1 MLLFMATCS
10 AASSTAV
17 SAAVGS
23 SSYSSLGG
31 SVCCT
36 CTAVGA
42 SGFSGAGGAACSLG
56 FRVDELVLV
65 LVFMLPLLGVV
76 ACFGSGVEMS
86 GSIVSTN
93 VHWRPRGASVKETPK
108 S

>member
-1 MLLFMATCS
+1 
-10 AASSTAV
+10 
-17 SAAVGS
+17 
-23 SSYSSLGG
+23 
-31 SVCCT
+31 
-36 CTAVGA
+36 
-42 SGFSGAGGAACSLG
+42 
-56 FRVDELVLV
+56 LV